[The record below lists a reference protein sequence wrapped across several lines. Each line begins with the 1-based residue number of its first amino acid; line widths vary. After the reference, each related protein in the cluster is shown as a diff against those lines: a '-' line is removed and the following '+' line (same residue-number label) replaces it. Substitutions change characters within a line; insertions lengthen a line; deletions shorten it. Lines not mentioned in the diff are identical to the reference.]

1 VSGIGRPEKE
11 TRRVSDVA
19 GIAIPLI
26 TAFGGLVVGAGF
38 GRVTSRNDV
47 RRQQYADG
55 LSALDK
61 LIAAP
66 DDAEISAGAH
76 SRLVEVGNWIALD
89 SVPVSNAFNSLVR
102 VAVNSS
108 APALDRDV
116 RAARLEFIQA
126 ARLFTTWR
134 LVQRFLLQAR
144 TKRDDGDALWFPK
157 PPPG

>member
-1 VSGIGRPEKE
+1 VSG
-11 TRRVSDVA
+11 VA

-38 GRVTSRNDV
+38 GRVTSRNDL

-66 DDAEISAGAH
+66 DDAEVAAGAQA
-76 SRLVEVGNWIALD
+76 RLVEAGNWIALD

-102 VAVNSS
+102 EAVNSS
-108 APALDRDV
+108 APALDGDV
-116 RAARLEFIQA
+116 KAARLAFIEA
-126 ARLFTTWR
+126 ARKYTTWR

-144 TKRDDGDALWFPK
+144 TKRQDGSAVQFPK
-157 PPPG
+157 PPPE